1 MGKIIALANQ
11 KGGVGKT
18 TTSINLSASLAVLG
32 YRVLLVDADP
42 QANSSSGLGFAPD
55 EQRISLY
62 HCLVEGESTEKAIL
76 HTQIEGLDII
86 ASSIDLVGAEIQLLN
101 RNERERTLKKTLS
114 KVAVNYDFIFIDCT
128 PSLGLLTVNALTAA
142 DSVIIPVQCEFFA
155 LEGISKLLNTIKI
168 VQMKFNDN
176 LEIEGFV
183 LTMYDNRLKLANQV
197 VEEVRQHF
205 DTMVF
210 KTIIQRNVTLSEA
223 PSHGLPVVLYD
234 ADSRGSQSH
243 LHLAK
248 ELLIKNSLPTEKKQV
263 V

>member
-32 YRVLLVDADP
+32 YKVLLVDADP
-42 QANSSSGLGFAPD
+42 QANSSSGLGFQPE
-55 EQRISLY
+55 EQRLSLY
-62 HCLVEGESTEKAIL
+62 HCLVEGEDPQKAIL
-76 HTQIEGLDII
+76 NTQVDGLDILP
-86 ASSIDLVGAEIQLLN
+86 SSIDLVGAEIQLIN
-101 RNERERTLKKTLS
+101 RNEREKSLKKTLS
-114 KVAVNYDFIFIDCT
+114 KISNNYDFILIDCT
-128 PSLGLLTVNALTAA
+128 PSLGLLTVNALTASN
-142 DSVIIPVQCEFFA
+142 SVIIPVQCEFFA

-168 VQMKFNDN
+168 VQMKFNDD

-183 LTMYDNRLKLANQV
+183 LTMYDTRLKLANQV

-223 PSHGLPVVLYD
+223 PSHGVPVLLYD
-234 ADSRGSQSH
+234 AESKGSLSH
-243 LHLAK
+243 LLLAK
-248 ELLIKNSLPTEKKQV
+248 ELLQKNNLSIEKV
-263 V
+263 

>member
-1 MGKIIALANQ
+1 MLFR
-11 KGGVGKT
+11 
-18 TTSINLSASLAVLG
+18 SI
-32 YRVLLVDADP
+32 P
-42 QANSSSGLGFAPD
+42 
-55 EQRISLY
+55 
-62 HCLVEGESTEKAIL
+62 
-76 HTQIEGLDII
+76 
-86 ASSIDLVGAEIQLLN
+86 SSIDLVGAEIQLLN
-101 RNERERTLKKTLS
+101 RTERERSLKKTLS

-128 PSLGLLTVNALTAA
+128 PSLGLLTVNALTSA

-234 ADSRGSQSH
+234 ADSKGSQSH

-248 ELLIKNSLPTEKKQV
+248 ELLVKNSLPTEKKQLA
-263 V
+263 